1 MPRFRELI
9 SLGID
14 GFVLPIATPD
24 PLETLRVLTED
35 VITRL

>member
-1 MPRFRELI
+1 
-9 SLGID
+9 
-14 GFVLPIATPD
+14 VLPIATPD